1 MIVIFLGPP
10 GAGKGTQ
17 CKFIVDTY
25 GLKHLSSGDILRR
38 ERSEG
43 TDLGKEAQGYMD
55 SGKLVPDDLIVAMM
69 MKEIA
74 ACGDL
79 SGFVFDGFPR
89 TIGQAKELDKAM
101 AQAGKKIDVVL
112 NLQVDDSLLEERV
125 CGRRSCLKC
134 GAAYHVKY
142 MAPKVAEQCDNGCG
156 KLSQRADDT
165 AETVKN
171 RIAAYH
177 AQTAPLVEYYNE
189 QGNVKSVNGNVAI
202 DLVTTSL
209 KSVLDEVKA
218 RIK

>member
-17 CKFIVDTY
+17 CKFIVDNF

-38 ERSEG
+38 ERSQG
-43 TDLGKEAQGYMD
+43 TELGKKAQSFMD
-55 SGKLVPDDLIVAMM
+55 SGQLVPDDLIVAMM

-74 ACGDL
+74 SCGNV

-142 MAPKVAEQCDNGCG
+142 MPPKVAEQCDNGCG
-156 KLSQRADDT
+156 PLNQRADDT
-165 AETVKN
+165 AETVQN
-171 RIAAYH
+171 RIKTYH
-177 AQTAPLVEYYNE
+177 AQTAPLVKYYSA

-202 DLVTTSL
+202 EEVTTSL
-209 KSVLDEVKA
+209 KAVLDKVKG
-218 RIK
+218 

>member
-1 MIVIFLGPP
+1 MIVVFLGPP

-43 TDLGKEAQGYMD
+43 SDLGKSAQKYMD
-55 SGKLVPDDLIVAMM
+55 SGQLVPDDLIVAMM

-74 ACGDL
+74 ACGDV

-89 TIGQAKELDKAM
+89 TIGQAKELDKALVE
-101 AQAGKKIDVVL
+101 AGKKIDVVL
-112 NLQVDDSLLEERV
+112 NLQVDDGLLEERV

-142 MAPKVAEQCDNGCG
+142 MPPKVPEQCDKGCG
-156 KLSQRADDT
+156 ALNQRADDT
-165 AETVKN
+165 AETVMN
-171 RIAAYH
+171 RIKTYH
-177 AQTAPLVEYYNE
+177 AQTAPLVEYYST
-189 QGNVKSVNGNVAI
+189 QGNVKSVDGNVAI
-202 DLVTTSL
+202 DKVTSSL
-209 KSVLDEVKA
+209 KNVLDEVKG
-218 RIK
+218 